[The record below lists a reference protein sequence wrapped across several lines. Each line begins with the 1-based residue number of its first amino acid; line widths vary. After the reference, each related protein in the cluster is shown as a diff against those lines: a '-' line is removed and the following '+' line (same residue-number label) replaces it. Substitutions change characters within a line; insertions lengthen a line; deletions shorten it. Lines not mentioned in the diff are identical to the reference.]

1 MKEISGFAA
10 ILQAPETSSKL
21 ACRLCT
27 AEVRGS
33 NPLGSTEKTGVL
45 QENLGPKM
53 SARLLAASLCS
64 NANLNKYTLATVGLV
79 MHL

>member
-1 MKEISGFAA
+1 
-10 ILQAPETSSKL
+10 
-21 ACRLCT
+21 
-27 AEVRGS
+27 
-33 NPLGSTEKTGVL
+33 L